1 LAVHLRLASPSVL
14 LRNHEAHRRLR
25 MAQKEKQALMRSFYA
40 LKGAVERVAS
50 RGGCKG
56 GSEDETLDMN
66 SPQSTKRD
74 LRANHPSS
82 SSLLVG
88 AGSGAPGPSFVV
100 GSLT

>member
-1 LAVHLRLASPSVL
+1 
-14 LRNHEAHRRLR
+14 
-25 MAQKEKQALMRSFYA
+25 MAQKAKQALMRSFYA
-40 LKGAVERVAS
+40 LKGLSKVLAS
-50 RGGCKG
+50 RSGCKG
-56 GSEDETLDMN
+56 GSEDETLN
-66 SPQSTKRD
+66 INLPPSTKSD